1 MSNSFRSDSDAPS
14 SVEELV
20 HLGTG
25 FRQHRKEKDVL
36 RSSQSQSFQPI
47 RILERYEKSSPG
59 ALTDDKKHIQRLEKE
74 LLNCF
79 QEIDFLQDRLNAR
92 NTDVNYLEERVR
104 NLELKLE
111 EMGDLQEEVFSL
123 REELRRSNSKQFS
136 LTQELETKEI
146 ELEQSAFS
154 IEKLEDSFSSIALES
169 QFEVES
175 MKLDMMA
182 LEQSLFE
189 AKKTQDEALEES
201 NRLSRLIDELQYA
214 LQDTQQTIT
223 SLNEENRE
231 LREKLDAANMN
242 TRLFSR
248 KVGDWLENKNRSH
261 LKRKPSLS
269 EQESKPE
276 DIRTCGEVLGPLLGR
291 LAMIL
296 GPAADLK
303 GKMEMPHQIQEYE
316 LLLKNLK
323 N

>member
-1 MSNSFRSDSDAPS
+1 M
-14 SVEELV
+14 
-20 HLGTG
+20 
-25 FRQHRKEKDVL
+25 
-36 RSSQSQSFQPI
+36 
-47 RILERYEKSSPG
+47 
-59 ALTDDKKHIQRLEKE
+59 
-74 LLNCF
+74 
-79 QEIDFLQDRLNAR
+79 
-92 NTDVNYLEERVR
+92 NYLEERVR

-276 DIRTCGEVLGPLLGR
+276 DIRYIFEVLL
-291 LAMIL
+291 
-296 GPAADLK
+296 DFD
-303 GKMEMPHQIQEYE
+303 
-316 LLLKNLK
+316 
-323 N
+323 